1 MVGRFLAG
9 LLSGCLVVSMNNY
22 LVGWFVG
29 VLHVR
34 ACVRFGFTMWQAT
47 HLLVETM
54 SVMRGYLNDA
64 YAVQDAEAAGH
75 NNRETGKGKDA
86 NYTVG

>member
-1 MVGRFLAG
+1 
-9 LLSGCLVVSMNNY
+9 
-22 LVGWFVG
+22 
-29 VLHVR
+29 
-34 ACVRFGFTMWQAT
+34 MWQAT

-64 YAVQDAEAAGH
+64 YAVQDA
-75 NNRETGKGKDA
+75 GKGKDA